1 MGETVSL
8 VWVKKDVRSLWMYV
22 KHSEIQKLR
31 VRNARGTKE
40 LSRGEGVQ

>member
-22 KHSEIQKLR
+22 KRSEIQKLS
-31 VRNARGTKE
+31 E
-40 LSRGEGVQ
+40 